1 MARSDWRADYFH
13 EPIQSRTDGEFSIN
27 HQSIGNL
34 TAEERETI
42 LGYELVIYICE
53 GTERE
58 KLDWFDVVNTAGE
71 KLTTQERRNAIYA
84 GPWLNE
90 AKKYFSKTG
99 CPAVQRAEKYMNGS
113 AIRQQILETVLG
125 WIADRDGGDIE
136 DYMSAH
142 QHDKGCEDLWS
153 YFDAVV
159 RWTEETFINARVK
172 LMKGLPWGVY
182 YNRYGQTKYDANAIE
197 SKIAK
202 LLRDDEDIGDITNQR
217 GIYEYVLDGDER
229 HLSIR
234 KFSDKMAR
242 TAYERRPKIRDRGN
256 GGRPHQAV
264 VEGRQNRRRKLPD
277 ALCRLQQAKGWK
289 IAGVT
294 SCGRDA
300 KYQVVGISQSE
311 SAPLISTGTT

>member
-1 MARSDWRADYFH
+1 MKIEERKIPVRKIFDGYIDSAELGVKAYGGRLNVRPAYQREFVYNPQQRDAVINTVRHGFPLNVMYWVRNGDGGY
-13 EPIQSRTDGEFSIN
+13 EMLDGQQRTISICRYLNGEFSIN

-42 LGYELVIYICE
+42 LDYELVIYICE

-125 WIADRDGGDIE
+125 WIADRDGGEIE

-182 YNRYGQTKYDANAIE
+182 YNRYGQ
-197 SKIAK
+197 
-202 LLRDDEDIGDITNQR
+202 R
-217 GIYEYVLDGDER
+217 
-229 HLSIR
+229 
-234 KFSDKMAR
+234 
-242 TAYERRPKIRDRGN
+242 
-256 GGRPHQAV
+256 
-264 VEGRQNRRRKLPD
+264 
-277 ALCRLQQAKGWK
+277 
-289 IAGVT
+289 
-294 SCGRDA
+294 
-300 KYQVVGISQSE
+300 
-311 SAPLISTGTT
+311 STTRMR